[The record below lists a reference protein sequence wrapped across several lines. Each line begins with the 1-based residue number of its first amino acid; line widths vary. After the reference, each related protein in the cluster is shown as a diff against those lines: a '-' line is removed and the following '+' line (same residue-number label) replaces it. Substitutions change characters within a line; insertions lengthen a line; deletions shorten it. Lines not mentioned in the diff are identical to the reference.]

1 LWLDC
6 GSYREIGEALGI
18 NHETVAEWTG
28 GISNA
33 LGNPPPASR
42 QHFDVWS
49 FQKADGESSYFGR
62 MPPQVVE
69 NLLWFY
75 TDPGSIVFD
84 PFAGGDVPVGG
95 RAPLPPTK

>member
-1 LWLDC
+1 L
-6 GSYREIGEALGI
+6 GALADADPD
-18 NHETVAEWTG
+18 TVKKWVSEKTNELEF
-28 GISNA
+28 SE
-33 LGNPPPASR
+33 PPASR
-42 QHFDVWS
+42 QHFDIWQ
-49 FQKADGESSYFGR
+49 FPKADGESSYFGR

-95 RAPLPPTK
+95 HAPLPPTK